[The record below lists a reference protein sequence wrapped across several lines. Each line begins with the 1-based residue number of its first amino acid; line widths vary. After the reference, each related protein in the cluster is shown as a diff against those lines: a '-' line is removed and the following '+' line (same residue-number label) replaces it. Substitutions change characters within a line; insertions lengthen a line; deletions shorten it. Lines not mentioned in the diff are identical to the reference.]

1 MSPRPMVPLVQPYSF
16 SSQAGHGRVR
26 RLRRRDSGTR
36 DFFPEEMRV
45 RNWLFAA
52 FRETAR
58 KVAPLLRL
66 SFVIAAIVV

>member
-1 MSPRPMVPLVQPYSF
+1 M
-16 SSQAGHGRVR
+16 R
-26 RLRRRDSGTR
+26 RLRPRGAGTR

-58 KVAPLLRL
+58 KVAPLLGYRPLLRL
-66 SFVIAAIVV
+66 SLFDIACPRRRACRYMGTAEDY